1 MLPVWVPHFPAPL
14 QGIRPSPTVAPGRY
28 PRAVTDEDATSRAR
42 RIADLADTALEQV
55 EATRRAVED
64 LLAEVDSAAAPVL
77 RLEAVPEAGLDSARL
92 VAIEMAVAGRT
103 RAEVAAHIRA
113 AYDLSDVE
121 ALLDDVFGPE
131 SGARAGGS

>member
-1 MLPVWVPHFPAPL
+1 MWVPHFPAPL

-28 PRAVTDEDATSRAR
+28 PRAVTDGDDTSRAQ
-42 RIADLADTALEQV
+42 RIADLADVALEQV
-55 EATRRAVED
+55 EATRRAVEE
-64 LLAEVDSAAAPVL
+64 LLAEVDRSAAAPVV
-77 RLEAVPEAGLDSARL
+77 RLEAVPETGLDSARL

-113 AYDLSDVE
+113 AYELSDVD

-131 SGARAGGS
+131 SGARAGSS